1 MALQEV
7 FFLWKGGSLDN
18 KYYKIVYYTILLIIL
33 SIFSVFASVLLDNI
47 LSNNTD
53 FFVNGNLTIK
63 NIVNSFINNDKPKKL
78 FFITELFFILII
90 AYLYIQSS
98 SLKNNVSRRKE
109 VAKGIKTP
117 VAVGERSIWNSNF
130 YATTRN
136 R

>member
-18 KYYKIVYYTILLIIL
+18 KYYKIVYYTVLLIIL
-33 SIFSVFASVLLDNI
+33 SIFSIFASVLLDNI
-47 LSNNTD
+47 LSSNTD
-53 FFVNGNLTIK
+53 FFINGNLTIK
-63 NIVNSFINNDKPKKL
+63 NIIESFINNDKPKKN
-78 FFITELFFILII
+78 
-90 AYLYIQSS
+90 S